1 MKGFASDAGRQ
12 QRILLGLLMGLGLVG
27 CSKSGNYNPVGPS
40 AITPA
45 TELASHAGGTNRHY
59 RAAITPTSVASGSS
73 TSLALTITN
82 CNEAACPGNPTTNNQ
97 LLGSVEIIVPAGFT
111 VTIPASPNPTSAT
124 GGKTWTATL
133 VNGAIRLG
141 ATAGNQRL
149 AAGESVTVTFTASAP
164 SACASYDWLTNAYQD
179 PLSGGALVRTTPYEL
194 IGSQPQVEVTG
205 CSAGCTQGQGY
216 WKNTPQAWP
225 VGQVMLGTVSY
236 SAAELLTIFKQP
248 VAGNGLIQL
257 AHQLIAAKLNIASGA
272 SGAAVAATV
281 AAADALIGA
290 LVVPPVGAGSL
301 QTSQTSALND
311 TLDAYNKGLIGP
323 GACPQ

>member
-1 MKGFASDAGRQ
+1 MKVLASGAGRQ
-12 QRILLGLLMGLGLVG
+12 LRILLGLLVGVGLVG
-27 CSKSGNYNPVGPS
+27 CSKAGNYNPAGPS
-40 AITPA
+40 AIAPA
-45 TELASHAGGTNRHY
+45 TEMASHASGTNRHY

-73 TSLALTITN
+73 TSFALTITN

-97 LLGSVEIIVPAGFT
+97 KIGSVEIDLPAGFAAT
-111 VTIPASPNPTSAT
+111 PGPVPTSAT
-124 GGKTWTATL
+124 GGKTWTGTV
-133 VNGAIRLG
+133 VNGEIRLG
-141 ATAGNQRL
+141 ATGGNQRL
-149 AAGESVTVTFTASAP
+149 EAGESVTVTFTASAP
-164 SACASYDWLTNAYQD
+164 AACTTYSWLTKAYQD
-179 PLSGGALVRTTPYEL
+179 PLSGGELVTTTPYEL

-205 CSAGCTQGQGY
+205 CSAGCTLGQGY

-225 VGQVMLGTVSY
+225 VGQLMLGTVSY
-236 SAAELLTIFKQP
+236 SATELLTIFRTP

-257 AHQLIAAKLNIASGA
+257 AHQLIAAKLNIANGA

-311 TLDAYNKGLIGP
+311 TLDAFNNGLIGP